1 MSLSEVIYI
10 LTSFWVTVLSVFTL
24 WRFSFD
30 LRWHVP
36 CTNHK
41 QVLVTLDKLD
51 FQVRYQVEIIS
62 SRESHPV
69 ITKVKNTPSS
79 NLCDMEKMLFIYEP
93 LSVLRLSIVDSKEVT
108 LKKENSQFLT
118 EQSVSFEIPKSY
130 KWFHN
135 RSRPSCI
142 EKYSMNVVW

>member
-69 ITKVKNTPSS
+69 MTKVKNTPNS
-79 NLCDMEKMLFIYEP
+79 NLCDMEKKMFFKVKPIWLFIYEP
-93 LSVLRLSIVDSKEVT
+93 FSVLRLSIVDSKEVT
-108 LKKENSQFLT
+108 LKERKFTFFWQ
-118 EQSVSFEIPKSY
+118 
-130 KWFHN
+130 N
-135 RSRPSCI
+135 RQN
-142 EKYSMNVVW
+142 KV